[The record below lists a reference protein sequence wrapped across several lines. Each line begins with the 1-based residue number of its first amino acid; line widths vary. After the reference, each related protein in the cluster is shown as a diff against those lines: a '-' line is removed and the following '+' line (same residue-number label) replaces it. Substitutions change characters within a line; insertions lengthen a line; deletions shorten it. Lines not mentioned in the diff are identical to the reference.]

1 MKKLL
6 SLLIAFTLIF
16 ASCFVGFSI
25 QANALEVSPEADF
38 LFFDGVIEEYIGPG
52 GTVVIPS
59 EIEGEKVLEIAA
71 NAFSGNPDI
80 QEVYFPE
87 GLEII
92 GRRAFMNCSNL
103 IKVSLPYSLQELR
116 ASTFAGCALE
126 SVVIPGN
133 VDFIGNWCFSG
144 CNLTEITIS
153 YGVRRILDQAF
164 CGNPACDVV
173 FPETVEVIMASAFS
187 PMKDKERATYTF
199 CNPDIEWGVCV
210 DGQSEKACENSEWN
224 GHYAPVFA
232 SPHGNVNYRIVVPD
246 GSKLHKFLK
255 EETNSGKTLL
265 DKAGGNYATCSY
277 TIVAENEAY
286 FDELEANQKDWGI
299 TEKTNN
305 TWGST
310 GSANNSDG
318 ANGDGATNNGDGATN
333 GGSEN
338 GTQSNNKNPSS
349 NKNNQNGQQTIVEEG
364 DSSTTWLILGIVGG
378 FVILLI
384 AGVTIFL
391 IFFLKKPAKKNNDL
405 TDEEMM
411 AVLQARMAAKEE
423 TEPEK
428 PAETEE

>member
-6 SLLIAFTLIF
+6 SVLIAFTLIF
-16 ASCFVGFSI
+16 ASCFMGFSI

-52 GTVVIPS
+52 GVVVIPS
-59 EIEGEKVLEIAA
+59 EIEGEKVVEIAA

-80 QEVYFPE
+80 QEVHFPE

-92 GRRAFMNCSNL
+92 GRRAFMNCTNL
-103 IKVSLPYSLQELR
+103 IEVSLPYSLQELR

-126 SVVIPGN
+126 SIVIPGN
-133 VDFIGNWCFSG
+133 VDFIGSWCFSG

-164 CGNPACDVV
+164 CDNPACDVV
-173 FPETVEVIMASAFS
+173 FPETVEVIMASVFS

-224 GHYAPVFA
+224 GKYAPVFA
-232 SPHGNVNYRIVVPD
+232 SPYGNVNYRIVVPED
-246 GSKLHKFLK
+246 SKLYKFLK
-255 EETNSGKTLL
+255 EETNNGKTLL

-277 TIVAENEAY
+277 TIVAESEAY

-299 TEKTNN
+299 TEKTDN
-305 TWGST
+305 TWGGSGSST
-310 GSANNSDG
+310 DG
-318 ANGDGATNNGDGATN
+318 EDGDTT
-333 GGSEN
+333 GGEEGN
-338 GTQSNNKNPSS
+338 EKNEGNTQSGNKKPNS

-364 DSSTTWLILGIVGG
+364 SSSTTWIILGIVGG

-391 IFFLKKPAKKNNDL
+391 VLFLKKPAKKNDL

-411 AVLQARMAAKEE
+411 AVLQARMAAKEA
-423 TEPEK
+423 
-428 PAETEE
+428 PAEETAEPTEEE